1 MCRTLKSEKTLKAL
15 LCVGSLSLGARE
27 GSFWVECIGYAFILL
42 KQSNLDFY
50 KECGK
55 TVLGR
60 KF

>member
-1 MCRTLKSEKTLKAL
+1 MWEDFEGSI
-15 LCVGSLSLGARE
+15 LCIGRLCLGARE
-27 GSFWVECIGYAFILL
+27 GSLWVKCIGYAFNLI
-42 KQSNLDFY
+42 KQSTLGLY